1 MPIHEVNTPTA
12 ATTHA
17 SEFDQSLST
26 TSGDNANPITGQLT
40 GIRTLAQPALRT
52 AIRNELGE
60 RTYQEL
66 SGFLDKIDRNGGT
79 DLNRLQQ
86 DCESFI
92 QQHIHNPK
100 LITKVLSYINSQA
113 MMMDSLEKNIQAHK
127 NKAEGRLYQ
136 GVQDFV
142 ERTVKDHLNTQKEL
156 KKAKISPVFTAHPTN
171 LSRPNASDLVYRSPS
186 IRSNASLQSLGQFSD
201 GSGTSPSRSPQGERD
216 ATSQSP
222 GSSPS
227 TSPSDLG
234 HLPNALWN
242 EQGRRNVRPTVIQ
255 EAEGYQVPL
264 QNLQKAS
271 HQIHKAIDQQL
282 HLLTG
287 EHLQEPLI
295 TTGNWVGGDRDGNS
309 FVTADTLR
317 SSVALYSD
325 STFNNYARKL
335 SDSKLGA
342 KLNGNSNPNLRT
354 LIQTANQDTALIAI
368 QDKLSNTQNRI
379 RAGVSPSTFT
389 DSLAELDSNFYSTPD
404 QFIADLKGLDFSSLP
419 PLMKEQ
425 AERKIRSLVID
436 IKAHGFHGA
445 TTDIRQNSAINEKTV
460 DILLRLSGVR
470 SDYRSLPEADKR
482 AVLKERLNSPD
493 GDLLNDNLDQA
504 SDEVRQQI
512 LKDYKPHE
520 IEDFKREVELIRAYK
535 DIHDQFGKA
544 ALENCITANT
554 ETVSDLMEVMVLL
567 RHAQVAGP
575 DFCDMKIVGLIE
587 TVDDLKNGPEILNGL
602 LSDPWYK
609 SVLNRGDQR
618 QMVMVGYS
626 DSDRLAGSMSS
637 NWAVY
642 KGTLEMMQIGEKHGI
657 QLEYFHGR
665 GGTEARGAGKN
676 YSDEISVHDGR
687 SLVAGFRQT
696 EQGEEVNAKF
706 GNVEIAN
713 ASLDQMV
720 GATLSRVAKGGD
732 QQQFETYSAVMD
744 QLADHAEAKYKD
756 LYNNPNLGEFYES
769 STPINHIKHSNA
781 GSRPAKR
788 AEPQSG
794 PKKLNIDEL
803 RAIPWVASWMQCRA
817 MVPGFFG
824 TGTAIEAYLNDAGGN
839 SSPTARME
847 TLRDMYQTWPIVKN
861 LVDRTEM
868 ALAKA
873 DMGIARM
880 YAGTGAENEAIM
892 SQIEAEHTK
901 TTTYINA
908 IKQQTELLQNRPD
921 EKSSLKVRGE
931 LLNWSN
937 ALQAKLLKQAQA
949 NPDLSNDLVEP
960 IVVSMQAVANGLG
973 RFG

>member
-1 MPIHEVNTPTA
+1 MPIQEVN
-12 ATTHA
+12 
-17 SEFDQSLST
+17 SLT
-26 TSGDNANPITGQLT
+26 TSVNTQAFELDQFHTSSGYTANPSTNDIAEQLT
-40 GIRTLAQPALRT
+40 NIRTLAQPALRT
-52 AIRNELGE
+52 AIRNDLGE
-60 RTYQEL
+60 GVYQDL
-66 SGFLDKIDRNGGT
+66 SNLLDKIDRSGGT
-79 DLNRLQQ
+79 DLNNLEYE
-86 DCESFI
+86 CECFI
-92 QQHIHNPK
+92 KQYIHNPK

-113 MMMDSLEKNIQAHK
+113 MMMDSLEKNIQAHQ
-127 NKAEGRLYQ
+127 NKA
-136 GVQDFV
+136 QDCLGKGLQAFV
-142 ERTVKDHLNTQKEL
+142 LRSVKEHLDTQTEL

-186 IRSNASLQSLGQFSD
+186 IRSTASLQSLGTSSD
-201 GSGTSPSRSPQGERD
+201 GSGRTPRLSPQTSP
-216 ATSQSP
+216 T
-222 GSSPS
+222 
-227 TSPSDLG
+227 DLG
-234 HLPNALWN
+234 PLPHALWN

-271 HQIHKAIDQQL
+271 HQIHKEIDIQL
-282 HLLTG
+282 HNLIG
-287 EHLQEPLI
+287 EHLKEPLI

-309 FVTADTLR
+309 FVTSDTLR

-325 STFNNYARKL
+325 STFNNYTRKL
-335 SDSKLGA
+335 SDSKLNGKPNGIPSEGA
-342 KLNGNSNPNLRT
+342 IHSKPNLRT
-354 LIQTANQDTALIAI
+354 LIQAARQDNELAAM

-379 RAGVSPSTFT
+379 RARVAPTSSTE
-389 DSLAELDSNFYSTPD
+389 SLAELDGNFYSTPE
-404 QFIADLKGLDFSSLP
+404 QFILDLKGLDFSSLS
-419 PLMKEQ
+419 PLMRDQ

-436 IKAHGFHGA
+436 VKAHGFHGA

-470 SDYRSLPEADKR
+470 SNYRDLSEEDKR

-493 GDLLNDNLDQA
+493 GDLLNDNIDQA
-504 SDEVRQQI
+504 NGEVRQQI
-512 LKDYKPHE
+512 LSDYKPHE
-520 IEDFKREVELIRAYK
+520 IEDYKREVDLIRAYK

-567 RHAQVAGP
+567 RHAQVAGS

-626 DSDRLAGSMSS
+626 DSDRLAGSLSS

-720 GATLSRVAKGGD
+720 GATLSRVAEGDD
-732 QQQFETYSAVMD
+732 QQQFAAYSNTLNH
-744 QLADHAEAKYKD
+744 LADLAEAKYKN
-756 LYNNPNLGEFYES
+756 LYDNQNLADFYES

-788 AEPQSG
+788 MEQQSG
-794 PKKLNIDEL
+794 PKKLNISDL
-803 RAIPWVASWMQCRA
+803 RAIPWVAGWMQCRA
-817 MVPGFFG
+817 MVPAFFG
-824 TGTAIEAYLNDAGGN
+824 TGTAIETYLNQGG
-839 SSPTARME
+839 SQEKME
-847 TLRDMYQTWPIVKN
+847 SLREMYQTWPFFRN

-873 DMGIARM
+873 DMGIARI
-880 YAGTGAENEAIM
+880 YTGTGAQNKVIM
-892 SQIEAEHTK
+892 NQIEAEHT
-901 TTTYINA
+901 TTANLINA
-908 IKQQTELLQNRPD
+908 IKQQVQLLQNRPD
-921 EKSSLKVRGE
+921 EKNSLKVRGE
-931 LLNWSN
+931 LLKWSN
-937 ALQAKLLKQAQA
+937 ALQANLLKQVQA
-949 NPDLSNDLVEP
+949 KPELNSELVEP